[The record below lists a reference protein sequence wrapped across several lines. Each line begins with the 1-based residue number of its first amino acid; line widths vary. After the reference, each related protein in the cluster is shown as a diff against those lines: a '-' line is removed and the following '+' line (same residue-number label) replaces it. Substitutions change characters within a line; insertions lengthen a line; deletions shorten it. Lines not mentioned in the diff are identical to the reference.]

1 MGRGV
6 RNSPLASKGVGN
18 ASLNNAIKSI
28 CDVMR
33 RDNCKGALEYVPEL
47 TWILFLR
54 ILDEREA
61 EEAQIASASGTQ
73 VTPTLKAPFRWRDW
87 GDPNGKKRKELQ
99 SGRMGGFLAFINN
112 ELLPTLAAMGKGPR
126 TNSRQKIVGQVF
138 AGRERTRMRTEKNFL
153 DVLDK
158 VHELSHREIDDTHV
172 FPLSQVFEGLLLQM
186 GQKNNDGGQFFTPRE
201 IIRAIVRAVDPKIG
215 QTIYDPGC
223 GTGGFLAQTYE
234 YLEAKAKSPKAIER
248 LKAATFY
255 GREADDTAFPIGLAN
270 LVLHG
275 IDAPKLWHGNTLSGA
290 VVDGSLFEGA
300 PQQFDVILTNPPFGG
315 KEGIDAQAH
324 FDFKTTSTSVLFL
337 QHIVESLRSGGT
349 CGMVIDEGVLYRS
362 TEKAYLETKKW
373 MLDECDLW
381 CIVSLPSG
389 AFVNAG
395 AGVKTNLM
403 FFTKGKATERIW
415 YYDLSD
421 VKVNKGNPFTLDRFD
436 DFFAKLQTRPTSERS
451 WTVTIDEV
459 KLAKYNIK
467 AVNPNAPDT
476 SDRRTPDELLAVLEA
491 AQQEIVKG
499 VSALRAG
506 LESSS
511 PARGAGRRNGAVRV
525 HKSQ

>member
-6 RNSPLASKGVGN
+6 RNSPLAAKGIGN
-18 ASLNNAIKSI
+18 AALNNAIKSI

-33 RDNCKGALEYVPEL
+33 RDACKGALEYVPEL

-61 EEAQIASASGTQ
+61 EEAQIAKASGVPFTS
-73 VTPTLKAPFRWRDW
+73 TLKAPFRWRDW
-87 GDPNGKKRKELQ
+87 GDPAGKKRQELQ
-99 SGRMGGFLAFINN
+99 TGAMGGFLKFVNE
-112 ELLPTLAAMGKGPR
+112 ELLSTLAQIGKGPR
-126 TNSRQKIVGQVF
+126 TTPRQKVVGQVF

-158 VHELSHREIDDTHV
+158 VHALSSREIDNTHV

-201 IIRAIVRAVDPKIG
+201 IIRAIIRAVGPKIG
-215 QTIYDPGC
+215 QAIYDPCC

-234 YLEAKAKSPKAIER
+234 YLEDKAKSPKQIEQ
-248 LKAATFY
+248 LKASTFY

-290 VVDGSLFEGA
+290 VVDASLYEGA
-300 PQQFDVILTNPPFGG
+300 PQQYDVILTNPPFGG

-337 QHIVESLRSGGT
+337 QHIVESLRPGGR

-373 MLDECDLW
+373 MLDTCDLW
-381 CIVSLPSG
+381 CIVSLPG
-389 AFVNAG
+389 GVFVNAG

-403 FFTKGKATERIW
+403 FFTKGRPTERIW

-421 VKVNKGNPFTLDRFD
+421 VKVNKGNPFTLDHFK
-436 DFFAKLQTRPTSERS
+436 DFFEKLPTRPTSERS
-451 WTVTIDEV
+451 WTVDIEEI
-459 KLAKYNIK
+459 KQANYAIK

-476 SDRRTPDELLAVLEA
+476 SDRRTPEELLAIIEQ
-491 AQQEIVKG
+491 AQRDIVRG
-499 VSALRAG
+499 VASLRAG
-506 LESSS
+506 V
-511 PARGAGRRNGAVRV
+511 PGAEQRARRNGSISAPGAE
-525 HKSQ
+525 